1 MSGYKLPVENYI
13 DEDGLWSER
22 FGPYTAEQMKEAFEA
37 GKAAEREEIAQMF
50 DAEHEK
56 RVDNFAQCAAVAIRA
71 RK

>member
-1 MSGYKLPVENYI
+1 MIAYGADATGKTPGSFDLFSPDAAAMLQLLNEFY
-13 DEDGLWSER
+13 
-22 FGPYTAEQMKEAFEA
+22 EA
-37 GKAAEREEIAQMF
+37 GRLAEREEIAQMF